1 MWVGEEQRNVLSKSR
16 GPQCLSHIE
25 RPHTQDQGS
34 INFFNKESV
43 VNIFGFMDSL
53 LHLLNSDA
61 VT

>member
-1 MWVGEEQRNVLSKSR
+1 MWVGEEERNVFSKPR

-25 RPHTQDQGS
+25 RSHTQDQGS
-34 INFFNKESV
+34 INFFSKESV